1 MSVYI
6 EHFKNVQK
14 FNSDI
19 WSIYNDLE
27 INIKNKI
34 EMNSIILSTLDIDI
48 KRGILTGLN
57 EAFIINE
64 NQYKTLIKKDIN
76 NAKIIRPILRGR
88 DIKRF
93 SYVNP
98 NLYMICTFP
107 SKNID
112 IDEYPALKEYLLS
125 FSIQKLEQTGKE
137 YILNDGTK
145 IKSRKKTNN
154 KWFETQD
161 SISYWEDFFKP
172 KIIYPETTQK
182 ANFYLDITDNYFLDK
197 TCFMLLTDYP
207 YYICSLLSSNLYEFA
222 YKHLYS
228 SIELGKNGYQYNKHA
243 LLKLPIIKP
252 TKNLEE
258 IFKSFEF
265 NLGIINEYVYK
276 LYNISPKEIEF
287 IEKSNH

>member
-6 EHFKNVQK
+6 EHFKNAQK

-64 NQYKTLIKKDIN
+64 NQYKTLIEKDIN
-76 NAKIIRPILRGR
+76 NAKIIRPLIRGR
-88 DIKRF
+88 DVKRFEVDFPQLYLINVHNGNPKNNLPPIDINEYPTIKEHLNKYIDGLIKRKDQGCTP
-93 SYVNP
+93 Y
-98 NLYMICTFP
+98 NLRSCNYM
-107 SKNID
+107 
-112 IDEYPALKEYLLS
+112 
-125 FSIQKLEQTGKE
+125 
-137 YILNDGTK
+137 
-145 IKSRKKTNN
+145 
-154 KWFETQD
+154 
-161 SISYWEDFFKP
+161 EDFFKP
-172 KIIYPETTQK
+172 KIVYPETTQK
-182 ANFYLDITDNYFLDK
+182 ANFYLDITDHYFLDK